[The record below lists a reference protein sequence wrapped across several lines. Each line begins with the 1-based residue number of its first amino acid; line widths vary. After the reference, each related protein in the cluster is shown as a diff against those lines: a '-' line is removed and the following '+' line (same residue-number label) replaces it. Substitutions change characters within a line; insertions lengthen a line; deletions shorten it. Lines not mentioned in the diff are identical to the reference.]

1 MGNKNGFSMLFDLS
15 FSEFITTKV
24 IKVLFVVMIVFSVL
38 GTLGIVVSAF
48 TATVA
53 TGVIALIF
61 SPVIF
66 LLYVLFARI
75 WCEMIMVLFRI
86 AENTSGLRGREDAGA
101 SAPESNA

>member
-1 MGNKNGFSMLFDLS
+1 MGNKGGFSLLFDLS

-24 IKVLFVVMIVFSVL
+24 IKVLFVVFIVLSVL

-48 TATVA
+48 TASVM
-53 TGVIALIF
+53 TGIIALIF
-61 SPVIF
+61 SPVVF

-75 WCEMIMVLFRI
+75 WCELIMVIFRI

-101 SAPESNA
+101 SVPEENA